1 MERNTLQKLEDWKK
15 KRGRKPL
22 IIQGARQVGKTWLM
36 KEFGKK
42 SFKKTVYINFE
53 SSKQLQT
60 IFETDFNI
68 ERIISIF
75 EIESGNRIDNN
86 TLIILDEIQEAKKG
100 ITALKYFQEKSPHYF
115 IIAAGSYLGV
125 SLQKNNSFPVGKV
138 DLMTLYPLSF
148 EEFLFNSKEKLLAQ
162 HLSDKNWKVLSPF
175 HDKLVEMLRTYYFT
189 GGMPEAVNSYFVNR
203 DFRKVREIQKNIL
216 IGYEN
221 DFAKHA
227 PIDSVPKIKMVWHS
241 IISQLSKVNKKFMYG
256 DLKKGGRAK
265 EFETAIE
272 WLLHSGLIY
281 KSHRVTKPGIP
292 LKSYADTGVFKLYL
306 LDVGLLNAM
315 ADVDEKILQEKNKI
329 MVEFKGAMTEQFVAQ
344 QLKINQELFYWVN
357 EKSVAE
363 VDFLIQKKNKI
374 IPVEAK
380 AEENLKAKSLKVYA
394 EKFHPEMVIRTSMK
408 FYRKDSKLSN
418 IPLYAIGMLE

>member
-1 MERNTLQKLEDWKK
+1 M
-15 KRGRKPL
+15 
-22 IIQGARQVGKTWLM
+22 
-36 KEFGKK
+36 
-42 SFKKTVYINFE
+42 
-53 SSKQLQT
+53 
-60 IFETDFNI
+60 
-68 ERIISIF
+68 
-75 EIESGNRIDNN
+75 
-86 TLIILDEIQEAKKG
+86 
-100 ITALKYFQEKSPHYF
+100 
-115 IIAAGSYLGV
+115 
-125 SLQKNNSFPVGKV
+125 
-138 DLMTLYPLSF
+138 DLS
-148 EEFLFNSKEKLLAQ
+148 
-162 HLSDKNWKVLSPF
+162 
-175 HDKLVEMLRTYYFT
+175 
-189 GGMPEAVNSYFVNR
+189 
-203 DFRKVREIQKNIL
+203 
-216 IGYEN
+216 
-221 DFAKHA
+221 
-227 PIDSVPKIKMVWHS
+227 
-241 IISQLSKVNKKFMYG
+241 
-256 DLKKGGRAK
+256 K